1 MAKIVK
7 TKKEKTNKKLAIFS
21 ITVFVIALFLGM
33 TSSVVLSTYK
43 VNIMKSIQSTEFR
56 IDELKV
62 ENQRITMRIQ
72 ELKNEVTDKVLAT
85 GEFTRDLNSVIYIS
99 SETE

>member
-1 MAKIVK
+1 
-7 TKKEKTNKKLAIFS
+7 
-21 ITVFVIALFLGM
+21 
-33 TSSVVLSTYK
+33 
-43 VNIMKSIQSTEFR
+43 
-56 IDELKV
+56 
-62 ENQRITMRIQ
+62 MRIQ

>member
-7 TKKEKTNKKLAIFS
+7 TKKEKTNKRLAIFS
-21 ITVFVIALFLGM
+21 ITVFVIVSLLGM
-33 TSSVVLSTYK
+33 ASSIVLNTYK

-56 IDELKV
+56 IDELKL